1 MIRLVRIVLIFNLI
15 AMLSIPAT
23 VMVSAQSEWSIRVNQ
38 VSTLETPSAM
48 TLKVYF
54 NIYEPK
60 TGAPVLTAEPSSAQV
75 ALLNTNLVTQAQVK
89 KPDVPIYIT
98 LVMDSSGS
106 MGAAADDLKQAAK
119 QALNNTPDNSFFSV
133 IQFDEAIKLLQ
144 DFTQNISA
152 VSNAIDQYTVNAKG
166 TCLYDATYTAVETL
180 SKAPSGRRAV
190 ILFTDGK
197 DEKKDGTP
205 CSQHSFQDLTTFA
218 NQVQVPINT
227 IGLSDVSSNINSV
240 ELQNMATSTGGFS
253 AIGGQADL
261 SQSFGKIM
269 DALKAQWM
277 VEAEIYPREGTNNA
291 TLTIVFNDD
300 QTLSTSVSFT
310 SNTNYPGP
318 PSPVA
323 AEFAGFLFHPEN
335 STYDIQLSLS
345 SPELVSYIK
354 VSIWDKK
361 SGSKVAEYIFEDP
374 VTINTFNFQT
384 DQLIVG
390 GDYELRIIAVSRNDD
405 TPFTLVQDSQ
415 GNPSVEILHE
425 FTFDPTALSPKI
437 EIQSVAQQANDL
449 AVTVTTSNIG
459 LIGGFDGWLIDEN
472 TNTRVQNSNF
482 TLPALG
488 TSSGTIV
495 IPASANKIPDGKYTC
510 VVRVLGKNNQVYSS
524 AQYSGVV
531 YKATRPSI
539 FQTIWVA
546 LIASPIVLSLIIA
559 ILLGV
564 VGYFMYMSMRSKSMT
579 GTPVLHGRMGGKL
592 SNARSGGPVLPLAD
606 NEPIPMRGQSPAA
619 GNSSVPPPISPPP
632 SQPIAAI
639 REGLT
644 LHAGGEEKATM
655 VAAYPVAAK
664 ASLTVVRSPEDAST
678 QGRQIVLTRFPFII
692 GRVEGSLLIQ
702 DANLSRRHA
711 QITYE
716 AAGRTYLITD
726 LNSSNGSRMNGVA
739 MVPGQAKELTSGAS
753 ISLGP
758 NVVLRFDL
766 V

>member
-1 MIRLVRIVLIFNLI
+1 VIRLVRIVLIFYLI

-23 VMVSAQSEWSIRVNQ
+23 ALVSAQSEWKIRVNQ
-38 VSTLETPSAM
+38 VSTLETQSGV
-48 TLKVYF
+48 TLKIFF

-60 TGAPVLTAEPSSAQV
+60 TGAPVLDAEPSSAQV
-75 ALLNTNLVTQAQVK
+75 TLLNTNLVSQGQVK

-106 MGAAADDLKQAAK
+106 MGAAADKLKQAAK
-119 QALNNTPDNSFFSV
+119 LALNDTPDDSYFSV

-144 DFTQNISA
+144 DFTQNVSAISY
-152 VSNAIDQYTVNAKG
+152 AIDQYKVNPNA
-166 TCLYDATYTAVETL
+166 TCLYDAAYTAVETL
-180 SKAPSGRRAV
+180 SKAPAGRRAV
-190 ILFTDGK
+190 VIFTDGK
-197 DEKKDGTP
+197 DEKSNGTP
-205 CSQHSFQDLTTFA
+205 CSKHSYQDLTALAT
-218 NQVQVPINT
+218 QMQVPINT
-227 IGLSDVSSNINSV
+227 IGLSDVASNINAA
-240 ELQNMATSTGGFS
+240 ELENMATSTGGFS

-277 VEAEIYPREGTNNA
+277 VEAEVYPREGKNEA
-291 TLTIVFNDD
+291 TLSLLLKDNTS
-300 QTLSTSVSFT
+300 LSAAASFESST
-310 SNTNYPGP
+310 YYPGP

-323 AEFAGFLFHPEN
+323 AQFSGLLFNPEN
-335 STYDIQLSLS
+335 STYDIQLSLTA
-345 SPELVSYIK
+345 PELVNYIK

-361 SGSKVAEYIFEDP
+361 AGSKVAEYVFNDP
-374 VTINTFNFQT
+374 ASSNTFNFVT
-384 DQLIVG
+384 DQLAVG
-390 GDYELRIIAVSRNDD
+390 GEYELLMIAVSRADN
-405 TPFTLVQDSQ
+405 TPFPLTHDSQ
-415 GNPSVEILHE
+415 GNTSAELVHE
-425 FTFDPTALSPKI
+425 FTFDPSALLPTI

-449 AVTVTTSNIG
+449 AVTVSTSNIG

-472 TNTRVQNSNF
+472 TNTRVLNSDFN
-482 TLPALG
+482 LPALG

-495 IPASANKIPDGKYTC
+495 IPAGANKIPDGKYTC

-524 AQYSGVV
+524 AQYSAVV

-546 LIASPIVLSLIIA
+546 LIAAPIVLGLIIA

-564 VGYFMYMSMRSKSMT
+564 VGYFMVMSMRSKSMT
-579 GTPVLHGRMGGKL
+579 GTPVLQGRMGGKL

-619 GNSSVPPPISPPP
+619 GSSSVPPPISHPP
-632 SQPIAAI
+632 SQPISAN
-639 REGLT
+639 RDGLT
-644 LHAGGEEKATM
+644 MHTGGEGKATM

-664 ASLTVVRSPEDAST
+664 ASLTIVRSPEDTSI
-678 QGRQIVLTRFPFII
+678 QGRQIVLTQFPFII

-711 QITYE
+711 QITSDG
-716 AAGRTYLITD
+716 ARGTYFITD
-726 LNSSNGSRMNGVA
+726 LNSSNGTRLNGVPI
-739 MVPGQAKELTSGAS
+739 VPGQAKQLTSSDS

-758 NVVLRFDL
+758 NVVMRFDL